1 MTRHEETDRMKPIFA
16 LVVGAL
22 ALGGVAYAQ
31 TPAAA
36 SEPGRGYVEGIAQSA
51 FGNVTSQSYGAELG
65 YRVTTI
71 LDVFV
76 EGGWTKDVAPSR
88 MGTAAGQIAGYL
100 TTSGQ
105 SNVSYRVKEP
115 VGFGQAGLRIE
126 IPVSSSRI
134 TPYATAGVGL
144 ARVKQ
149 DVKFSINGNDVTTDL
164 QQYGVVLGSDLAG
177 QVNKALVTV
186 GGGVQYPLASRLL
199 LDFQIRYGRVFT
211 DPGTNVARAG
221 LGFGFRF

>member
-1 MTRHEETDRMKPIFA
+1 MKSILA

-36 SEPGRGYVEGIAQSA
+36 SEPSRGYIEGIAQSA
-51 FGNVTSQSYGAELG
+51 FGNVTSQSYGAEVG
-65 YRVTTI
+65 YRLTTV

-76 EGGWTKDVAPSR
+76 EGGWTKDAAPAR

-105 SNVSYRVKEP
+105 SNVSYKVKEP
-115 VGFGQAGLRIE
+115 IGFGQAGVRIE
-126 IPVSSSRI
+126 IPMPSSRL
-134 TPYATAGVGL
+134 TPYATAGVGF
-144 ARVKQ
+144 ARVKH
-149 DVKFSINGNDVTTDL
+149 DVKFSINGTDVTTNL

-199 LDFQIRYGRVFT
+199 LDLQIRYGRVFT

-221 LGFGFRF
+221 IGLGFRF